1 MSTSSSSNK
10 KYNLQ
15 DPNFCSIHLNTLPGT
30 KGITHITKKTKDI
43 ILNNHKKFTK
53 IEDFRKLISESQY
66 KKIESVFY
74 IPQDPKE
81 IIRNLTNKVEK
92 LESENKDLKSKN
104 KKLEIK
110 VEELKSENTIF
121 IKTVKKLSI

>member
-1 MSTSSSSNK
+1 MSTSSSNK
-10 KYNLQ
+10 KYNLR
-15 DPNFCSIHLNTLPGT
+15 DPNFSLIHLNMLPGT

-74 IPQDPKE
+74 ITQDPQE

-104 KKLEIK
+104 KNLEIK
-110 VEELKSENTIF
+110 VEELESENTIF

>member
-1 MSTSSSSNK
+1 MSTSSSNK
-10 KYNLQ
+10 KYNLR
-15 DPNFCSIHLNTLPGT
+15 DPNFSLIHLNMLPVT
-30 KGITHITKKTKDI
+30 KGLTHITKKTKDI

-74 IPQDPKE
+74 IPQEPQE

-104 KKLEIK
+104 KNLEIK
-110 VEELKSENTIF
+110 VEELESENTIF